1 MKQTAI
7 VWFDDDAHADK
18 DDAPLGNKNH
28 RKSMQT
34 DNNKKKF
41 YDMILKTT
49 IMTMI
54 IMQHNWS
61 P

>member
-18 DDAPLGNKNH
+18 DEDPLGNKNH

-34 DNNKKKF
+34 DNNKKKKF
-41 YDMILKTT
+41 TT
-49 IMTMI
+49 
-54 IMQHNWS
+54 
-61 P
+61 